1 MPPAKPALQREPT
14 TKTESESG
22 SAILVPRAL
31 PAPVPSRLPNAL
43 AGAEPQKRPITAKTL
58 TEPVRQ
64 NGFNFQ
70 PRTPVLQGEATYRG
84 WVPVDGIISGHLG
97 ATGNSLTI
105 KQRPRNG
112 AGQSGPELDGE
123 ITFKDMLRING
134 HVAGRVSSPKGTL
147 IVDASAKVDAC
158 IEVAIAVINGTVN
171 GDVIGHERV
180 EIGPGAVIN
189 GSISTRSLMMRPG
202 AVFDGDC
209 RMVGNEKRDN

>member
-1 MPPAKPALQREPT
+1 MAPAKPALKLEPT
-14 TKTESESG
+14 TNTESENG
-22 SAILVPRAL
+22 SAIFVRRAL
-31 PAPVPSRLPNAL
+31 PTPVPSRLPNAL
-43 AGAEPQKRPITAKTL
+43 AGAEPQKRPITAKPL
-58 TEPVRQ
+58 AESVRH

-70 PRTPVLQGEATYRG
+70 PRTPVLQGEANYRG
-84 WVPVDGIISGHLG
+84 WVPVDGIISGQLG
-97 ATGNSLTI
+97 ASGNSLTI
-105 KQRPRNG
+105 KQRPGNA

-134 HVAGRVSSPKGTL
+134 HVAGRVSSVKGTL
-147 IVDASAKVDAC
+147 IVDASAKVDAD
-158 IEVAIAVINGTVN
+158 IEVAVAVINGTVN

-209 RMVGNEKRDN
+209 RMLKNEKSDN